1 MAEQGRLA
9 QTMADLDQALP
20 DTRTPSSSFASR
32 GFRSLT
38 RRLGI
43 QQEPERTPHAHLYR
57 EIANSIERGASLPI
71 PPAEAMASLELCMAA
86 YESAITGKETALPM
100 TASNL
105 AYNGLSKQNYDARK
119 GVRVATGQTKPK
131 TRAQPASRYEVRI
144 GLIGLDTSHA
154 PTFTSL
160 LHNPNDPFH
169 IPGARIVAAFP
180 GGSPDMNISI
190 SRVPG
195 FTAELRD
202 KYGIPILDSPEQV
215 AEACD
220 LVFILSSDGRTH
232 PGLFRSIAGRGKPVF
247 IDKPFA
253 ISAADAELMFRIAG
267 ETGTKFFS
275 SSAYR
280 YADGLVN
287 ALHSIREAEE
297 RVKTCEIRS
306 WLPIEETQGRYF
318 WYGIHGSDMLLASM
332 GRGVHEVQATG
343 DAQQDVIAVV
353 HSDGRTSRI
362 VGSRVDGRFQV
373 ELQTDKRKLSVDLAA
388 STASVS
394 ARMLWTALDVLTDR
408 KFPRLWAA
416 TETGSVSGQRLGRA
430 LDPSPEETLEVV
442 RLLDA
447 AQRSFASQQ
456 KIAL

>member
-1 MAEQGRLA
+1 MNPGQLGGQFAVRGSEGSISLPWKLTMAEQGRLA

-43 QQEPERTPHAHLYR
+43 QQAPQRYPHAHLYR

-169 IPGARIVAAFP
+169 IPGARIVGRIS
-180 GGSPDMNISI
+180 GGLAGHEHQHFARAGLHRRATPDKI
-190 SRVPG
+190 
-195 FTAELRD
+195 
-202 KYGIPILDSPEQV
+202 YGIPILDSPEQV

-275 SSAYR
+275 
-280 YADGLVN
+280 G
-287 ALHSIREAEE
+287 
-297 RVKTCEIRS
+297 C
-306 WLPIEETQGRYF
+306 G
-318 WYGIHGSDMLLASM
+318 MLLS
-332 GRGVHEVQATG
+332 GWPGQR
-343 DAQQDVIAVV
+343 
-353 HSDGRTSRI
+353 
-362 VGSRVDGRFQV
+362 
-373 ELQTDKRKLSVDLAA
+373 
-388 STASVS
+388 
-394 ARMLWTALDVLTDR
+394 TALNSR
-408 KFPRLWAA
+408 
-416 TETGSVSGQRLGRA
+416 GGRA
-430 LDPSPEETLEVV
+430 GEDL
-442 RLLDA
+442 
-447 AQRSFASQQ
+447 
-456 KIAL
+456 